1 MSAGGAVSG
10 IAPPDCAPECAHAD
24 RIRAERAVDDG
35 IARYFAAR
43 RARVPDFVDAHF
55 SLRGAA
61 RLHRAALGWD
71 ILRAPLNITLAVPE
85 LLGGVVS
92 RVTGRRVPH
101 LLLRTAVSRELDWLI
116 ATELLEV
123 PFRQHGRVAANDALA
138 ETILADPHVAETVRQ
153 ALERIGRH
161 GGDPAFRA
169 RLEQALLAYA
179 GSRAA
184 AAEIA
189 TSLVTLGAGALT
201 LKQLT
206 PGVVTLGPSLAAV
219 MAQQAA
225 IASFPL
231 GAGLGGL
238 WYGWFPAAPS
248 ALLVAGLT
256 GGMMLGAASL
266 AAFAGLVTDPVQRRL
281 GLHQRRLLRMLDALE
296 RQMRDPAAPA
306 FTLRDQYVAR
316 LTDLLDLLSAAYR
329 LAHA

>member
-10 IAPPDCAPECAHAD
+10 IASPD
-24 RIRAERAVDDG
+24 RMRAEHAVDAA
-35 IARYFAAR
+35 ITRYFADR
-43 RARVPDFVDAHF
+43 RSRVAAFVDAHF

-85 LLGGVVS
+85 VLGGALS
-92 RVTGRRVPH
+92 RLTGRRIPH
-101 LLLRTAVSRELDWLI
+101 LLLPTAVSREITWLV

-123 PFRQHGRVAANDALA
+123 PFRQQGRVATRDALA
-138 ETILADPHVAETVRQ
+138 ETILADRHVAETMRQ
-153 ALERIGRH
+153 ALEGIGRR
-161 GGDPAFRA
+161 GGDAAFRA

-248 ALLVAGLT
+248 ALLVTGLT
-256 GGMMLGAASL
+256 GGLMLGAASL
-266 AAFAGLVTDPVQRRL
+266 AAFAGIVTDPVQRRL

-296 RQMRDPAAPA
+296 RQMLDPTAPA

-316 LTDLLDLLSAAYR
+316 LTDLLDVLSAAYR

>member
-1 MSAGGAVSG
+1 MQASDAVPSAASPASLYLGSLG
-10 IAPPDCAPECAHAD
+10 PE
-24 RIRAERAVDDG
+24 RIVADG

-43 RARVPDFVDAHF
+43 RDRVPAFVDAHF
-55 SLRGAA
+55 SLRGTA

-71 ILRAPLNITLAVPE
+71 ILKAPANITLALPE
-85 LLGGVVS
+85 LLGGVVT
-92 RVTGRRVPH
+92 RLTGRRMPH
-101 LLLRTAVSRELDWLI
+101 LLLRTAVSREIEWLI

-123 PFRQHGRVAANDALA
+123 PFRQGERVAAKDALA
-138 ETILADPHVAETVRQ
+138 ETILADPELAGTLRLV
-153 ALERIGRH
+153 LESVGRR
-161 GGDPAFRA
+161 GDDPAFRA

-201 LKQLT
+201 LNKLT
-206 PGVVTLGPSLAAV
+206 PGVVTLGPSLAAI

-248 ALLVAGLT
+248 ALLVTGLT
-256 GGMMLGAASL
+256 GGLMLGAASL
-266 AAFAGLVTDPVQRRL
+266 AAFAGLVTDPLQRSL

-296 RQMRDPAAPA
+296 RQMHDPAAPA
-306 FTLRDQYVAR
+306 FRLRDQYVAR
-316 LTDLLDLLSAAYR
+316 LTDLLDLLGAAYR